1 MARGRPAEA
10 QLGIGSAPSGKQTGT
25 PPCLCRREASSAP
38 RRRRGVASAGGTPT
52 RATGLSLRSLAD
64 TASRVR
70 TASAPRDTPRDAAVT
85 SSRPQGAE
93 GPRAKGEGSV
103 RTAKPAPSEYP
114 HATALAE
121 TKPAR
126 FASGLG
132 VDPPEGWVDWV
143 WLLVIRRGGCAKEMK
158 RAELALN
165 EERRHRVVCFHCYKS
180 PEQEA
185 KSQQI
190 VGQSLLSCL
199 QYPVPYLSRLQR
211 IYPSQHSKLRWSM
224 MLGRSLS

>member
-1 MARGRPAEA
+1 MCTPSGRQLATAASTGRP
-10 QLGIGSAPSGKQTGT
+10 
-25 PPCLCRREASSAP
+25 
-38 RRRRGVASAGGTPT
+38 GVERNG
-52 RATGLSLRSLAD
+52 R
-64 TASRVR
+64 
-70 TASAPRDTPRDAAVT
+70 
-85 SSRPQGAE
+85 QE
-93 GPRAKGEGSV
+93 KEGSV
-103 RTAKPAPSEYP
+103 RTTKPAPSEYP
-114 HATALAE
+114 HATALG
-121 TKPAR
+121 K
-126 FASGLG
+126 FAAPRQNPHVLPPGLG
-132 VDPPEGWVDWV
+132 VDQPEGWVDWV
-143 WLLVIRRGGCAKEMK
+143 WLIGYKRGGCAKEMK
-158 RAELALN
+158 RAELALG

>member
-1 MARGRPAEA
+1 VCTP
-10 QLGIGSAPSGKQTGT
+10 SAPGDT
-25 PPCLCRREASSAP
+25 A
-38 RRRRGVASAGGTPT
+38 RRRRVDESC
-52 RATGLSLRSLAD
+52 
-64 TASRVR
+64 TAHR
-70 TASAPRDTPRDAAVT
+70 
-85 SSRPQGAE
+85 AE
-93 GPRAKGEGSV
+93 GPRTKGRVPLERQNPHPQNTRTLRPWANLRRRDKTRTFCLRALGS
-103 RTAKPAPSEYP
+103 THPKGGSIGFGY
-114 HATALAE
+114 
-121 TKPAR
+121 
-126 FASGLG
+126 
-132 VDPPEGWVDWV
+132 W
-143 WLLVIRRGGCAKEMK
+143 VIRRGGCAKEMK

>member
-1 MARGRPAEA
+1 MDAALRGGA
-10 QLGIGSAPSGKQTGT
+10 G
-25 PPCLCRREASSAP
+25 
-38 RRRRGVASAGGTPT
+38 RRG
-52 RATGLSLRSLAD
+52 
-64 TASRVR
+64 
-70 TASAPRDTPRDAAVT
+70 
-85 SSRPQGAE
+85 QGS
-93 GPRAKGEGSV
+93 SV
-103 RTAKPAPSEYP
+103 RTDKTRTLRIPARYG
-114 HATALAE
+114 LGQICGAE

-143 WLLVIRRGGCAKEMK
+143 WLIGYKKRGVRERDEACGTRSVK
-158 RAELALN
+158 
-165 EERRHRVVCFHCYKS
+165 RRHRVVCFHCYKS

>member
-1 MARGRPAEA
+1 MRRHGEERGDGARRVPLEQENPHTRNTRTLRPWANLRRRDKTRTFCLRALGRPTPK
-10 QLGIGSAPSGKQTGT
+10 GGSIGFG
-25 PPCLCRREASSAP
+25 
-38 RRRRGVASAGGTPT
+38 
-52 RATGLSLRSLAD
+52 
-64 TASRVR
+64 
-70 TASAPRDTPRDAAVT
+70 
-85 SSRPQGAE
+85 
-93 GPRAKGEGSV
+93 
-103 RTAKPAPSEYP
+103 Y
-114 HATALAE
+114 
-121 TKPAR
+121 
-126 FASGLG
+126 
-132 VDPPEGWVDWV
+132 WV
-143 WLLVIRRGGCAKEMK
+143 IRGGCAKEMK
-158 RAELALN
+158 RAELALG

>member
-1 MARGRPAEA
+1 MVEAARTEPKRQEKGRVPLE
-10 QLGIGSAPSGKQTGT
+10 Q
-25 PPCLCRREASSAP
+25 
-38 RRRRGVASAGGTPT
+38 
-52 RATGLSLRSLAD
+52 
-64 TASRVR
+64 
-70 TASAPRDTPRDAAVT
+70 
-85 SSRPQGAE
+85 
-93 GPRAKGEGSV
+93 
-103 RTAKPAPSEYP
+103 AKPAPSEYP
-114 HATALAE
+114 HATALGKFERRDKTRTFCLRALGRP
-121 TKPAR
+121 TPKGG
-126 FASGLG
+126 SIGLFG
-132 VDPPEGWVDWV
+132 YK
-143 WLLVIRRGGCAKEMK
+143 RGGCAKEMK

>member
-1 MARGRPAEA
+1 M
-10 QLGIGSAPSGKQTGT
+10 
-25 PPCLCRREASSAP
+25 
-38 RRRRGVASAGGTPT
+38 
-52 RATGLSLRSLAD
+52 
-64 TASRVR
+64 R
-70 TASAPRDTPRDAAVT
+70 TASGPRDTARQRRIHGSPRC
-85 SSRPQGAE
+85 GAK
-93 GPRAKGEGSV
+93 GRQRAKGRVPLERQNPHPQNTRTLRPWANLSV
-103 RTAKPAPSEYP
+103 
-114 HATALAE
+114 E

-143 WLLVIRRGGCAKEMK
+143 WLIGYKRGGCAKEMK
-158 RAELALN
+158 RAELALDK
-165 EERRHRVVCFHCYKS
+165 ERRHRVVCFHCYKS

>member
-1 MARGRPAEA
+1 MAQSSRGSRA
-10 QLGIGSAPSGKQTGT
+10 GTPSGPGDT
-25 PPCLCRREASSAP
+25 A
-38 RRRRGVASAGGTPT
+38 RRRRVDGS
-52 RATGLSLRSLAD
+52 
-64 TASRVR
+64 
-70 TASAPRDTPRDAAVT
+70 PRC
-85 SSRPQGAE
+85 GAE
-93 GPRAKGEGSV
+93 GHGKREGEGSV
-103 RTAKPAPSEYP
+103 RTTKPAPSEYP
-114 HATALAE
+114 HATALGKFERRDKTRTFCLRA
-121 TKPAR
+121 
-126 FASGLG
+126 LG
-132 VDPPEGWVDWV
+132 STHPEGWVGWV
-143 WLLVIRRGGCAKEMK
+143 WLIGYKRGGCAKEMK
-158 RAELALN
+158 RAELALG

>member
-1 MARGRPAEA
+1 MCT
-10 QLGIGSAPSGKQTGT
+10 PSGGGSSPT
-25 PPCLCRREASSAP
+25 PHRR
-38 RRRRGVASAGGTPT
+38 VAQVW
-52 RATGLSLRSLAD
+52 
-64 TASRVR
+64 SR
-70 TASAPRDTPRDAAVT
+70 
-85 SSRPQGAE
+85 
-93 GPRAKGEGSV
+93 RAKEQGEGSV
-103 RTAKPAPSEYP
+103 RTTKPAPSEYP
-114 HATALAE
+114 HATALG
-121 TKPAR
+121 K
-126 FASGLG
+126 FAAPRQNPHVLPPGFG
-132 VDPPEGWVDWV
+132 FDPPRRVGR
-143 WLLVIRRGGCAKEMK
+143 LGLVIGYKKRGCAKEMK

>member
-1 MARGRPAEA
+1 MKNFHIAIAIPTFNRLNHLKKAINSIITQKKDKNTRISIIISNIASVDGTHEY
-10 QLGIGSAPSGKQTGT
+10 LDDIKKTEGFYIFNKKSEVKNSYMTNIYHLSQTI
-25 PPCLCRREASSAP
+25 PNE
-38 RRRRGVASAGGTPT
+38 
-52 RATGLSLRSLAD
+52 
-64 TASRVR
+64 
-70 TASAPRDTPRDAAVT
+70 
-85 SSRPQGAE
+85 
-93 GPRAKGEGSV
+93 
-103 RTAKPAPSEYP
+103 
-114 HATALAE
+114 
-121 TKPAR
+121 
-126 FASGLG
+126 
-132 VDPPEGWVDWV
+132 VDWV
-143 WLLVIRRGGCAKEMK
+143 WLMGYKRGGCAKEMK

>member
-1 MARGRPAEA
+1 MRTPSGPGR
-10 QLGIGSAPSGKQTGT
+10 QLANAASTSRAPS
-25 PPCLCRREASSAP
+25 RRARQ
-38 RRRRGVASAGGTPT
+38 RR
-52 RATGLSLRSLAD
+52 
-64 TASRVR
+64 
-70 TASAPRDTPRDAAVT
+70 
-85 SSRPQGAE
+85 
-93 GPRAKGEGSV
+93 EGSV
-103 RTAKPAPSEYP
+103 RTDKTRTLRIPARYG
-114 HATALAE
+114 LGQICGAE

-126 FASGLG
+126 FDSGRW

-143 WLLVIRRGGCAKEMK
+143 WLIGYKRGGCAKEMK

>member
-1 MARGRPAEA
+1 MPHPRGLATQLANAASTSRRPH
-10 QLGIGSAPSGKQTGT
+10 
-25 PPCLCRREASSAP
+25 
-38 RRRRGVASAGGTPT
+38 
-52 RATGLSLRSLAD
+52 
-64 TASRVR
+64 
-70 TASAPRDTPRDAAVT
+70 
-85 SSRPQGAE
+85 GAE
-93 GPRAKGEGSV
+93 GQRAKGRVPLEH
-103 RTAKPAPSEYP
+103 AKPAPSEYP
-114 HATALAE
+114 HATALGKFEA
-121 TKPAR
+121 PR
-126 FASGLG
+126 QNPHVLPPGFGF
-132 VDPPEGWVDWV
+132 DPPEGWVDWV
-143 WLLVIRRGGCAKEMK
+143 WLIGFKRGGCAKEMK

-165 EERRHRVVCFHCYKS
+165 KERRHRVVCFHCYKS

>member
-1 MARGRPAEA
+1 MGVGRERAELECQLPGSRGLCATDTAR
-10 QLGIGSAPSGKQTGT
+10 
-25 PPCLCRREASSAP
+25 
-38 RRRRGVASAGGTPT
+38 RRRRGVVAAPTSQHALPLLGGGHRARQHKHKLHLDHTPAGAWPEP
-52 RATGLSLRSLAD
+52 AD
-64 TASRVR
+64 AVGEVD
-70 TASAPRDTPRDAAVT
+70 AAPRGGAGR
-85 SSRPQGAE
+85 RGQGS
-93 GPRAKGEGSV
+93 SV
-103 RTAKPAPSEYP
+103 RTENP
-114 HATALAE
+114 HPQNTRTLRPLANLRAE

-143 WLLVIRRGGCAKEMK
+143 GLFGYKRGGCAKEMK
-158 RAELALN
+158 RAELALG

>member
-1 MARGRPAEA
+1 MRT
-10 QLGIGSAPSGKQTGT
+10 GSSPG
-25 PPCLCRREASSAP
+25 
-38 RRRRGVASAGGTPT
+38 
-52 RATGLSLRSLAD
+52 
-64 TASRVR
+64 
-70 TASAPRDTPRDAAVT
+70 DTPRHRRVDG
-85 SSRPQGAE
+85 SPRCGAE
-93 GPRAKGEGSV
+93 RPAREKGRVLLETV
-103 RTAKPAPSEYP
+103 KPAPSEYP
-114 HATALAE
+114 HATVLG
-121 TKPAR
+121 K
-126 FASGLG
+126 FAAPRQNPHVLPPGFG

-143 WLLVIRRGGCAKEMK
+143 GLIGFKKGGCAKEMK

>member
-1 MARGRPAEA
+1 MCDRRHSRACTP
-10 QLGIGSAPSGKQTGT
+10 SAPGDIPRQ
-25 PPCLCRREASSAP
+25 RRVDESSPARS
-38 RRRRGVASAGGTPT
+38 RRAQKKG
-52 RATGLSLRSLAD
+52 
-64 TASRVR
+64 RV
-70 TASAPRDTPRDAAVT
+70 PLE
-85 SSRPQGAE
+85 Q
-93 GPRAKGEGSV
+93 
-103 RTAKPAPSEYP
+103 AKPAPSEYP
-114 HATALAE
+114 HATALG
-121 TKPAR
+121 K
-126 FASGLG
+126 FAAPRQNPHVLPPGLG
-132 VDPPEGWVDWV
+132 STHPKGGSIG
-143 WLLVIRRGGCAKEMK
+143 LFGYKRGGCAKEMK

>member
-1 MARGRPAEA
+1 MHT
-10 QLGIGSAPSGKQTGT
+10 LGAW
-25 PPCLCRREASSAP
+25 
-38 RRRRGVASAGGTPT
+38 T
-52 RATGLSLRSLAD
+52 RLAD
-64 TASRVR
+64 AAS
-70 TASAPRDTPRDAAVT
+70 T
-85 SSRPQGAE
+85 SRRPHGAE
-93 GPRAKGEGSV
+93 GQRAKGRVPLEQ
-103 RTAKPAPSEYP
+103 TKPAPSEYP
-114 HATALAE
+114 HATALG
-121 TKPAR
+121 K
-126 FASGLG
+126 FAVPRQNPHVLPPGFGSTH
-132 VDPPEGWVDWV
+132 PEGWVDWFG
-143 WLLVIRRGGCAKEMK
+143 LFGYKRGGCAKEMK
-158 RAELALN
+158 RAELALG

>member
-1 MARGRPAEA
+1 MRTPSWPGTQLAIAASTGRP
-10 QLGIGSAPSGKQTGT
+10 
-25 PPCLCRREASSAP
+25 
-38 RRRRGVASAGGTPT
+38 GVAQKST
-52 RATGLSLRSLAD
+52 
-64 TASRVR
+64 VK
-70 TASAPRDTPRDAAVT
+70 
-85 SSRPQGAE
+85 E
-93 GPRAKGEGSV
+93 GEGSV
-103 RTAKPAPSEYP
+103 RNSKTRTLRIPARYG
-114 HATALAE
+114 LGQICGAE

-126 FASGLG
+126 FDSGLG

-143 WLLVIRRGGCAKEMK
+143 WLIGYKRGGCAKEMK
-158 RAELALN
+158 RAELALG

>member
-1 MARGRPAEA
+1 MD
-10 QLGIGSAPSGKQTGT
+10 LVTD
-25 PPCLCRREASSAP
+25 
-38 RRRRGVASAGGTPT
+38 
-52 RATGLSLRSLAD
+52 RSQ
-64 TASRVR
+64 R
-70 TASAPRDTPRDAAVT
+70 TAAPGPTPEQAPGQSPRT
-85 SSRPQGAE
+85 PSEWSRSHGAE
-93 GPRAKGEGSV
+93 GGQREQGKGSV
-103 RTAKPAPSEYP
+103 RTTKPAPAEYP
-114 HATALAE
+114 HATALGKFARR

-126 FASGLG
+126 FASGLW

-143 WLLVIRRGGCAKEMK
+143 WLMGYKRGGCAKEMK
-158 RAELALN
+158 RAELALGK
-165 EERRHRVVCFHCYKS
+165 ERRHRVVCFHCYKS

>member
-1 MARGRPAEA
+1 MRT
-10 QLGIGSAPSGKQTGT
+10 GSSPG
-25 PPCLCRREASSAP
+25 
-38 RRRRGVASAGGTPT
+38 
-52 RATGLSLRSLAD
+52 
-64 TASRVR
+64 
-70 TASAPRDTPRDAAVT
+70 DTPRQRRIDESCTAH
-85 SSRPQGAE
+85 GAE
-93 GPRAKGEGSV
+93 GQGNKGRVPLERQNPHSQNT
-103 RTAKPAPSEYP
+103 RTLRPW
-114 HATALAE
+114 LICGAE

-126 FASGLG
+126 FASGLWG
-132 VDPPEGWVDWV
+132 RPTRRVGRLGLVIG
-143 WLLVIRRGGCAKEMK
+143 VIRRGGCAKEMK